1 MTRDAE
7 DTTERRT
14 VLKRFGQGALA
25 VPLLTGT
32 TSGATEPDE
41 GRGAADGVNRAA
53 TDGAYN
59 HRFQVW
65 AAEHIGFDYH
75 FVADGPVRGVG
86 HPEQWRGA
94 ETNNDVV
101 SALGNG
107 RYRVEGH
114 TGNGYDDTFDVGRVY
129 RIVIDDAK
137 IL

>member
-1 MTRDAE
+1 MARETDDE
-7 DTTERRT
+7 TTERRT

-25 VPLLTGT
+25 VPLVTGAATRGSAETDTAGESRETGT
-32 TSGATEPDE
+32 
-41 GRGAADGVNRAA
+41 
-53 TDGAYN
+53 YN

-101 SALGNG
+101 SSLGNG

-114 TGNGYDDTFDVGRVY
+114 TGNGYDDTFDVGQVY